1 MLIYSFEMSEKE
13 KVYLSAGVIDTI
25 FDSLKFLKTSDK
37 LKIKKNKGLFYNL
50 DPFLCDKLTITV
62 NIDNNYMKISQ
73 E

>member
-1 MLIYSFEMSEKE
+1 
-13 KVYLSAGVIDTI
+13 
-25 FDSLKFLKTSDK
+25 
-37 LKIKKNKGLFYNL
+37 L